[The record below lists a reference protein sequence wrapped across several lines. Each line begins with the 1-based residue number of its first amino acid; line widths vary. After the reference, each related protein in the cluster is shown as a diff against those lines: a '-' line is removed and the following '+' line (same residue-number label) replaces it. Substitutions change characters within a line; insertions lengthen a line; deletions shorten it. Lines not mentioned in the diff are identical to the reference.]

1 MMSGMVFRTP
11 DAARTVLTTLAAC
24 LAISL
29 GSGCQPATPSEDPDA
44 DTDSAA
50 LRVQVVSGAED
61 LDEAART
68 EIEGSIGDVLSGYV
82 VAAFLGDFPREEF
95 VQSFESFTSG
105 AARSAAR
112 DIAQLTAA
120 GAQDA
125 TSVRATRLDARI
137 SVLSQDQAALG
148 ATAAVSLAFEATMPD
163 GATRP
168 LTLKGRFLLEEDD
181 GDWSVFG
188 YDVAMDDGDVVRAGS
203 TS

>member
-1 MMSGMVFRTP
+1 MMSDMVFRTP
-11 DAARTVLTTLAAC
+11 DAARTVLTTLVAC
-24 LAISL
+24 LAIAL

-125 TSVRATRLDARI
+125 TSVRATKLDARI

-163 GATRP
+163 GAIRP
-168 LTLKGRFLLEEDD
+168 LTLQGRFLLEEDD